1 MPTYS
6 NWTSTTT
13 PISYVPK
20 EKPVYETVG
29 LFTSSTQGIVPPTQ
43 NESTNTGQYILAQD
57 GTWIPQPSFSS
68 GGSNAYEILRPAV
81 LGTSY
86 SAYPPTVT
94 NTSYAYD
101 ADTNHATTFAEFE
114 CASQTR
120 INTITDTL
128 TYSTFASRAQTWTAA
143 TINVSRAYGYFD
155 DGESNA
161 TTGASN
167 RNTSVTIEYS
177 INNGTNWFTLA
188 TDISTS
194 IPSTA
199 TSSSAAL
206 STTTPT
212 MANILVK
219 LTLVRGG
226 GGQIYDPDTSA
237 NLPGSTGDIDLKIYD
252 IWISGTYTSGAGN
265 ITCND
270 LSVTGDATFSGKIK
284 DGTGSA
290 GTSGYV
296 LSSTGTQTLWV
307 PDSTGSGTVTSIT
320 TTGANGVTISGGST
334 QTITTS
340 GTFALAL
347 GAITPTSIATG
358 TGSFSGDVEFAA
370 SIKSPTNSPVTIAP
384 DGTGDVHLNTDSVR
398 IGDNNADAT
407 LHTRGTGDL
416 IITTHE
422 GSAVEGIVRL
432 YDGANGNITLTPNG
446 SGQVKVGTD
455 QVVTLIASQTL
466 TNKSISGSA
475 NTLSNIANASL
486 TNSTISGVALGSN
499 LNALTIS
506 SPLTGTSYNGS
517 SAVSIGIP
525 VATTSVNG
533 YLSSADWT
541 TFNNKGSGSVTSVAA
556 TVPSLLSISGS
567 PITTSGTLA
576 ITYSGTA
583 LPVANGGTGLTT
595 LTAGYIPYGA
605 GTSAFASSANLFW
618 DSTNSRLGIGTVSP
632 ASALEVRKASGTS
645 TYLQLAQ
652 TSIESWQIGMS
663 ASSTALAFL
672 NSGTERM
679 RLTDGGSLGIG
690 TASPSEK
697 LSVKSATGINSVTDI
712 ASLTN
717 PSQTSAGVR
726 MLFNNGYGN
735 LGAISSFQLDNGAG
749 ADNGVLAFQTASDAV
764 LSTKMTILD
773 TGNVGIGTAS
783 PSQKLSVSNNIIL
796 GTAVSGA
803 GTPAYIDTG
812 LNFSNGTTRDKC
824 KIYLYNS
831 GTEQY
836 GFSVGSSADVQ
847 YHSNGIH
854 DFYIANSLALRIN
867 SSGNVGIGIS
877 TVLAN
882 FGGYK
887 TLELNGTTGGLLSLD
902 SNGTNNLQM
911 YTNGS
916 TVNIVTI
923 GALPLTFGTN
933 STERVRIDSSG
944 NLLVGRT
951 TTPADGLAR
960 IAVLNTTDTAIQLT
974 KSGVVSC
981 RITAISTA
989 LAFGV
994 DGSDGATERMRIDTT
1009 QVKATVPFIG
1019 NSGTK
1024 GFGGITTTTST
1035 STPTGGSS
1043 GDHYYIY

>member
-1 MPTYS
+1 MTYS
-6 NWTSTTT
+6 NWQTSTT
-13 PISYVPK
+13 PIDYVPI
-20 EKPVYETVG
+20 EKPIGETVSI
-29 LFTSSTQGIVPPTQ
+29 FTSLAQGSVPPSS
-43 NESTNTGQYILAQD
+43 NVASNAGQYILAQD

-68 GGSNAYEILRPAV
+68 GGSNAYEILRPSV

-94 NTSYAYD
+94 NTAYAYD

-143 TINVSRAYGYFD
+143 TINVSRAYGYFN

-237 NLPGSTGDIDLKIYD
+237 NLPGSTGDIDLKLYD

-270 LSVTGDATFSGKIK
+270 LAVTGDATFSGKIK

-296 LSSTGTQTLWV
+296 LSSTGTQTLWI
-307 PDSTGSGTVTSIT
+307 PDSVGSGTVTSIT

-347 GAITPTSIATG
+347 GNITPTSITTG

-422 GSAVEGIVRL
+422 GSANEGIVRL

-446 SGQVKVGTD
+446 TGQVKVGTD
-455 QVVTLIASQTL
+455 QVVTLVASQTL

-605 GTSAFASSANLFW
+605 GTSAFGSSANLFW
-618 DSTNSRLGIGTVSP
+618 DSTNSR
-632 ASALEVRKASGTS
+632 
-645 TYLQLAQ
+645 
-652 TSIESWQIGMS
+652 
-663 ASSTALAFL
+663 
-672 NSGTERM
+672 
-679 RLTDGGSLGIG
+679 LGIG

-764 LSTKMTILD
+764 LSAKMTILD

-783 PSQKLSVSNNIIL
+783 PRAKLD
-796 GTAVSGA
+796 VSGDIYTA
-803 GTPAYIDTG
+803 WTDPASNFIGMVYVDGSQYRNGLLLTG
-812 LNFSNGTTRDKC
+812 
-824 KIYLYNS
+824 S
-831 GTEQY
+831 GRKT
-836 GFSVGSSADVQ
+836 GIVSKSADNTGFIWFGTG
-847 YHSNGIH
+847 S
-854 DFYIANSLALRIN
+854 AETERMRID
-867 SSGNVGIGIS
+867 SSGNLLVGVTS
-877 TVLAN
+877 ASYSSAN
-882 FGGYK
+882 RGVAILGGSAS
-887 TLELNGTTGGLLSLD
+887 GLLGFQIGGVAKGYVAHFD
-902 SNGTNNLQM
+902 SSMQIWNEVASPIL
-911 YTNGS
+911 
-916 TVNIVTI
+916 
-923 GALPLTFGTN
+923 FGT
-933 STERVRIDSSG
+933 SATERVRIDSSG